1 MNQCQRIIRHLDDY
15 GSITSREAMNEYGIM
30 RLASRI
36 SDLRRRGYSIT
47 SEMVEGRNR
56 YGEKTY
62 YKKYS
67 KGEGTWQPLT
77 K

>member
-1 MNQCQRIIRHLDDY
+1 MNQCQRIIRYLDDY

-36 SDLRRRGYSIT
+36 SDLRRRGYAIK
-47 SEMVEGRNR
+47 SEMVEWRNR